1 MSSLSKKDR
10 KAKLCVAIKEFSDEL
25 LILVKMQTKME
36 KIYPI
41 YEQQVENRL
50 TI

>member
-25 LILVKMQTKME
+25 LILVKMQTKMKYGSLMSKL
-36 KIYPI
+36 KI
-41 YEQQVENRL
+41 
-50 TI
+50 